1 MGIYRC
7 LNFCWIFKP
16 TNTWNVAFYDALV
29 SLRPI
34 NESALIIPATFS
46 FYENNA
52 RRLCQSIIFSR
63 RWTTQL
69 LKHSVTSWNGVCS
82 RSKGEYRLLSFLHA
96 AWINCQQMSE
106 NYKIPISFKM
116 QLHIWLISLIIT
128 FCMGRIISF
137 AFYGKTGIDSA
148 IRYYLYGSRNQIYK
162 CVAVHILFWEAN
174 LLLTHGLLYN
184 RKFVFIT
191 PRKTKQPRRCFF
203 HSYSLYTVLL
213 FQY

>member
-1 MGIYRC
+1 MR
-7 LNFCWIFKP
+7 
-16 TNTWNVAFYDALV
+16 
-29 SLRPI
+29 
-34 NESALIIPATFS
+34 FS

-52 RRLCQSIIFSR
+52 RRLCPSIIFSR

-106 NYKIPISFKM
+106 NYFKKPISFEM
-116 QLHIWLISLIIT
+116 QLHNWLISL
-128 FCMGRIISF
+128 FISF
-137 AFYGKTGIDSA
+137 CFYEQTARDST
-148 IRYYLYGSRNQIYK
+148 IRYYFKGSRNQIYK

-184 RKFVFIT
+184 SKFVFIT

-203 HSYSLYTVLL
+203 HSYSSFTVLL

>member
-1 MGIYRC
+1 MQSLPILTFRNHAVRNDWFHDKLCFVKIIEWRIYRC

-96 AWINCQQMSE
+96 ARINCQQMSE
-106 NYKIPISFKM
+106 NYF
-116 QLHIWLISLIIT
+116 
-128 FCMGRIISF
+128 
-137 AFYGKTGIDSA
+137 
-148 IRYYLYGSRNQIYK
+148 
-162 CVAVHILFWEAN
+162 
-174 LLLTHGLLYN
+174 
-184 RKFVFIT
+184 
-191 PRKTKQPRRCFF
+191 
-203 HSYSLYTVLL
+203 
-213 FQY
+213 